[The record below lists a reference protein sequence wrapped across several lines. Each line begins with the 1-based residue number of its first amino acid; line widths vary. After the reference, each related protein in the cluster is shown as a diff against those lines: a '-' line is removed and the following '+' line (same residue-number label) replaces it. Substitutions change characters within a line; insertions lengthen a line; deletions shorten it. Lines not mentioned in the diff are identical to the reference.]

1 MARGEVSTFNSQ
13 LLLSGRPSLDVKSYQ
28 KEGGAL
34 YSTGSKNNELCN
46 ATIQSLRRF
55 VGALLQLTVV
65 GCLLDEVQ
73 NGLREGRVGDGP
85 SWVEVLVESL
95 TIRKI
100 AYRQRFDR
108 P

>member
-1 MARGEVSTFNSQ
+1 MARGEVSTSKSQ

-34 YSTGSKNNELCN
+34 YSTGSKDDELCN

-55 VGALLQLTVV
+55 VGTLFQLTIV
-65 GCLLDEVQ
+65 GCLLDEVE

-85 SWVEVLVESL
+85 SWWE
-95 TIRKI
+95 
-100 AYRQRFDR
+100 AY
-108 P
+108 